1 MLVLGKLTTHS
12 GGSMTHETYILL
24 QNTGKHQKS
33 SCMVSH
39 RTVQDKKG
47 VQEDK

>member
-1 MLVLGKLTTHS
+1 MLVVGKQTTHM
-12 GGSMTHETYILL
+12 GGSITHETYILW
-24 QNTGKHQKS
+24 QNIGKHQKP